1 MELLFFYF
9 LGALSV
15 VGVWLIFA
23 GLGDLKKSKIVR
35 DASQEKTTRSDRFEP
50 TPVDQTNTPSM
61 PLSNEGISVIAITLL
76 VGAVA
81 GFIYLLMPNGN
92 VSTASAEQDCVRWF
106 KRNRDLGGDDAFVSS
121 SWEKDGKIVVKV
133 GFDTNGDEYST
144 RLCVYDPETGDMSAP
159 NNLTR
164 SRWE

>member
-9 LGALSV
+9 LGALSAA
-15 VGVWLIFA
+15 GVCLIIS
-23 GLGDLKKSKIVR
+23 GLGDLKKSKAVR
-35 DASQEKTTRSDRFEP
+35 DASQEKTSRPHRLAP
-50 TPVDQTNTPSM
+50 TQVDQTNTPSM
-61 PLSNEGISVIAITLL
+61 PLSNEGISVLTITIL

-92 VSTASAEQDCVRWF
+92 VSTASAEQDCVLWF
-106 KRNRDLGGDDAFVSS
+106 KRNNDLGGYDAFASS
-121 SWEKDGKIVVKV
+121 SWEKDGRIVVEV
-133 GFDTNGDEYST
+133 GFDMRGQEYST